1 VKLLVLGATGGIGI
15 ELVRQALERRHAV
28 TAFVRSAERLKP
40 FAKRI
45 AVVQGNV
52 LDTGTLGQVIA
63 GHDAVLSAF
72 GPRVP
77 IAKTDASLLHD
88 FATALTAAMKQ
99 SDVRRAIVVSTAFL
113 FKDALIPPAYLFGR
127 LFFPSV
133 VADATQMEAVLRRSG
148 LDITIVRPP
157 QLTDRPHT
165 GRFRVRE
172 KRLPNLGFKVPRADV
187 ADFMIQAAEDG
198 AYPGSVVG
206 VCS

>member
-1 VKLLVLGATGGIGI
+1 
-15 ELVRQALERRHAV
+15 
-28 TAFVRSAERLKP
+28 
-40 FAKRI
+40 
-45 AVVQGNV
+45 
-52 LDTGTLGQVIA
+52 
-63 GHDAVLSAF
+63 
-72 GPRVP
+72 
-77 IAKTDASLLHD
+77 
-88 FATALTAAMKQ
+88 MKQ

-172 KRLPNLGFKVPRADV
+172 KRLPNHGFKVPRADV

>member
-77 IAKTDASLLHD
+77 IAKTDACLLRD
-88 FATALTAAMKQ
+88 FASA
-99 SDVRRAIVVSTAFL
+99 
-113 FKDALIPPAYLFGR
+113 
-127 LFFPSV
+127 
-133 VADATQMEAVLRRSG
+133 
-148 LDITIVRPP
+148 
-157 QLTDRPHT
+157 
-165 GRFRVRE
+165 
-172 KRLPNLGFKVPRADV
+172 
-187 ADFMIQAAEDG
+187 
-198 AYPGSVVG
+198 
-206 VCS
+206 